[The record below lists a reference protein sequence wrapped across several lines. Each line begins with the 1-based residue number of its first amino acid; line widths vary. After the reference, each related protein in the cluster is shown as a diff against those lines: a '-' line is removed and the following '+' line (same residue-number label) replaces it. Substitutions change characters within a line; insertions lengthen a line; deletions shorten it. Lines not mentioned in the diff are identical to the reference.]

1 MLLRRLHRKA
11 RESRGAALV
20 EAAFITPVFAVL
32 IFGIIEFGLAFRD
45 YLTVANASRDGAR
58 AASAFGDDQYADWN
72 TIQVTLQA
80 TKGFKPNEIRRLIIF
95 DAGGVGG
102 SVLKPSHPAHACLTA
117 TVGIT
122 NVCNVYD
129 AADMRLAPGEWR
141 QFSLDDVLLHARDP
155 HLSGTMHY
163 AGLAEALVLAEAL
176 DQLPPEI
183 AVIGVQPATTDWELG
198 LSAPVQAVLGSI
210 TETVLT
216 AVAAISPM

>member
-1 MLLRRLHRKA
+1 MSSTQHLPARTLVLALGNPLRGDDGV
-11 RESRGAALV
+11 GAAVLDTLRDDALPPSV
-20 EAAFITPVFAVL
+20 DLIDGGTSGLELVL
-32 IFGIIEFGLAFRD
+32 ILQDYPRAII
-45 YLTVANASRDGAR
+45 
-58 AASAFGDDQYADWN
+58 
-72 TIQVTLQA
+72 I
-80 TKGFKPNEIRRLIIF
+80 
-95 DAGGVGG
+95 
-102 SVLKPSHPAHACLTA
+102 
-117 TVGIT
+117 
-122 NVCNVYD
+122 D
-129 AADMRLAPGEWR
+129 AAEMGLPPGEWR